1 MESEGGGGPNSG
13 AMGMLDYCKL
23 DGVLYYVGPDI
34 IQIFQIQE
42 SLKLITN
49 SSLHNV

>member
-1 MESEGGGGPNSG
+1 MESEGGPNSG